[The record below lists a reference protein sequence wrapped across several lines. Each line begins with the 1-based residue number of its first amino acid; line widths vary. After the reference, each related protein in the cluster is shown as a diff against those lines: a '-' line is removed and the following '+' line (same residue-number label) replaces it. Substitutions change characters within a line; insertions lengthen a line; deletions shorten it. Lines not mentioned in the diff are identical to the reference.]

1 MEQFGG
7 EKIRW
12 QKFLVVEVYSGEIFR
27 WWNQLGGG
35 MRHAD
40 LWEEGTVHSGPP
52 HIAIFLFLCKLT
64 LNKLVAG
71 PQYMMGPVEASWYH

>member
-1 MEQFGG
+1 MAEVFGCRSLQRRN
-7 EKIRW
+7 IS
-12 QKFLVVEVYSGEIFR
+12 VVESAR